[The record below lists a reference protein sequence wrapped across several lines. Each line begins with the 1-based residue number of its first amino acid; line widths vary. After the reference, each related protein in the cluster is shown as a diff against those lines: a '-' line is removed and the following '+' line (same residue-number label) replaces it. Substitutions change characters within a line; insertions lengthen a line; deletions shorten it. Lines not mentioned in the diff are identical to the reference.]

1 MIRARLA
8 VTAIAIAATALAGP
22 QSALAATPTTSTQT
36 DDQTYVLTRVVSSAG
51 PTLAVAPA
59 AMKAKALS
67 RGATLSQAALIA
79 SANGCWSGSYWVQG
93 YNFMGWVLFRYN
105 ESHDWCGSNG
115 YITYTSV
122 YTWPSNLFAGVS
134 YAGDSKNSVYGVG
147 WNVWKEHLS
156 GHFTAIAT
164 PWITVYNYYPWMEFY
179 VGGGGQTYYEH
190 WGA

>member
-1 MIRARLA
+1 VKRAGAAAASPRARA
-8 VTAIAIAATALAGP
+8 SSVRWT
-22 QSALAATPTTSTQT
+22 
-36 DDQTYVLTRVVSSAG
+36 VSSRNPEASSRSNAERA
-51 PTLAVAPA
+51 TVAPRSSDA
-59 AMKAKALS
+59 S
-67 RGATLSQAALIA
+67 RESRKATLRNPGHPIA
-79 SANGCWSGSYWVQG
+79 SIKPRAVQ
-93 YNFMGWVLFRYN
+93 
-105 ESHDWCGSNG
+105 CGSNG
-115 YITYTSV
+115 YISYTSV

-190 WGA
+190 YGA